1 MKMPSKHIMGHGLA
15 LVTPFT
21 SADQIDFPS
30 FERILQRALK
40 GNVDFFTVLGP
51 GSESRALTPK
61 ESQRL
66 VDFALDLLQG
76 KKPLFLGMASS
87 STKATLAELNVQ
99 FPEGSTR
106 LNPKRGVAGV
116 LIEVPNDPGIP
127 QAGLVKHFKE
137 VAEAA
142 PLPMLLHQRKGPKGS
157 GLTAASVVELSNHPG
172 IMGWVD
178 ARCDFALTG
187 EVIRSRAPGFAVVC
201 ADDVSALPLLALGA
215 DAALSSIG
223 NAFPKAFSDLVG
235 QAQFGE
241 LHAARA
247 THHQLAP
254 LLRLLERTASATG
267 IKAVLHQLGTCEPHV
282 RLPLA
287 PMDDAWTQSVYR
299 VIAHMEPGTFAP

>member
-1 MKMPSKHIMGHGLA
+1 MPSKQLSGHGVA

-21 SADQIDFPS
+21 PTDQIDFPA
-30 FERILQRALK
+30 FERIIQRAIA
-40 GNVDFFTVLGP
+40 GNVDFFAVLGP

-66 VDFALDLLQG
+66 VDFALDVLQG
-76 KKPLFLGMASS
+76 KKPLFLGVSSS
-87 STKATLAELNVQ
+87 STKATLAELAAQ
-99 FPEGSTR
+99 FPEGSAR
-106 LNPKRGVAGV
+106 LNAKRGVAGV
-116 LIEVPNDPGIP
+116 LMEVPNDPGIS
-127 QAGLVKHFKE
+127 QAGLVQHFKE

-142 PLPMLLHQRKGPKGS
+142 PLPILLHQRKGPKGS
-157 GLTAASVVELSNHPG
+157 GLMAASVVELSAHPG
-172 IMGWVD
+172 IIGWVD

-187 EVIRSRAPGFAVVC
+187 EVIRSRSAGFAVVC

-223 NAFPKAFSDLVG
+223 NALPKAFSDLVG

-247 THHQLAP
+247 THHELAP
-254 LLRLLERTASATG
+254 LLRMLERTATATG
-267 IKAVLHQLGTCEPHV
+267 IKAVLHQLGTCAPDV

-287 PMDDAWTQSVYR
+287 PMDTEGTQSVYR
-299 VIAHMEPGTFAP
+299 AIAQMEPERSAR